1 MNVVEKLRMS
11 VDIVDGT
18 PFYGGPALY

>member
-11 VDIVDGT
+11 VDIVDGA